1 MTTHTRADIAVQR
14 SSPWRGYPSGAPS
27 WVSQGTSMS
36 DERIAPSTTA
46 AGRGAPGGERRH
58 ADRFSTAGAPH
69 RRRRAVASAMALL
82 ALTSLIA
89 GIAVGSGPGTQVGHH
104 PLAPSGP
111 RGFFARIH
119 ALAGTGS
126 GSFQAR
132 ELAAENGAINRT
144 LAYTPIV
151 RIAGSEKREIALTFD
166 DGPGPYT
173 PGVLAVLQREHVPA
187 TFFEVGVML
196 QYFHASTSAIVARG
210 DPIGDH
216 TELHQPMSE
225 LSQAD
230 QRSELLDQAAAISQ
244 YGAPFPRLFRP
255 PYGVYNATTL
265 ALLHKYGMLMV
276 MWTVDSND
284 YLRPGVASIIKTVIS
299 GARPGAIILMHDAGG
314 DRSQTIA
321 ALPKIIKDLR
331 ARGYRLVTVPRL
343 LLDDP
348 PPHDQDVTAATAL
361 GAG

>member
-1 MTTHTRADIAVQR
+1 M
-14 SSPWRGYPSGAPS
+14 G
-27 WVSQGTSMS
+27 
-36 DERIAPSTTA
+36 DERIARST
-46 AGRGAPGGERRH
+46 RPGGRRAFGQERRH
-58 ADRFSTAGAPH
+58 AVRMPPASDAPR
-69 RRRRAVASAMALL
+69 RRRRAVVLSVLATL
-82 ALTSLIA
+82 ALVSLVA
-89 GIAVGSGPGTQVGHH
+89 GISVGTTDGTASTHRAARSR
-104 PLAPSGP
+104 APE
-111 RGFFARIH
+111 GFFARIH

-126 GSFQAR
+126 GSFEAR
-132 ELAAENGAINRT
+132 ELAAENAAINRT
-144 LAYTPIV
+144 LAYTPYV

-173 PGVLAVLQREHVPA
+173 PGVLAVLGRDHVPA
-187 TFFEVGVML
+187 TFFEVGAML
-196 QYFHASTSAIVARG
+196 QYFHASTSEIVARG

-225 LSQAD
+225 LSAAD

-265 ALLHKYGMLMV
+265 RLLHKYGMLMV

-284 YLRPGVASIIKTVIS
+284 YLKPGVAAIVHTVLS
-299 GARPGAIILMHDAGG
+299 GARPGAIILLHDAGG
-314 DRSQTIA
+314 DRTETIE
-321 ALPKIIKDLR
+321 ALPKIIRVLR

-348 PPHDQDVTAATAL
+348 PPRDQDVIPAASL